1 MGSGGPGKLCLARG
15 SWLRHTIEG
24 MREEDMLSRIGART
38 RFEPSYLALYR
49 SGELEHR
56 AEQAVK
62 MFDTRHSITPR
73 LRIQQLRFN

>member
-1 MGSGGPGKLCLARG
+1 
-15 SWLRHTIEG
+15 
-24 MREEDMLSRIGART
+24 MLSRIGART